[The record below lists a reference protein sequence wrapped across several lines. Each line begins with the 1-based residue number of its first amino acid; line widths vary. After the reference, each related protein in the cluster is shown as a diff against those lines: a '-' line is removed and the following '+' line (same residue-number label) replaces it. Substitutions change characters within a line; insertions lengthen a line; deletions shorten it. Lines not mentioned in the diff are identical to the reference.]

1 VKQSLKKHLVNVFL
15 SALVYNASATIK
27 LMEMQNVSKGILSD
41 VLALKKLYK
50 CTYE

>member
-1 VKQSLKKHLVNVFL
+1 MKKHLVNVFL